1 MENDFLL
8 VATCCHCLIRGK
20 PLLWG
25 WPVLVPQAKAGLA
38 LCLLLDPSHGTG
50 QNGAGPATI
59 SEFDPLPPC
68 IFVAEFATLIP
79 NAAENGGKSKF

>member
-1 MENDFLL
+1 MLPLSDPWEAL
-8 VATCCHCLIRGK
+8 VVGMARFGAAGQSWPSTLSPFGSLSWNWATR
-20 PLLWG
+20 
-25 WPVLVPQAKAGLA
+25 
-38 LCLLLDPSHGTG
+38 
-50 QNGAGPATI
+50 AGPATI